1 MKLKE
6 SINPLMSN
14 VAQMNE
20 YNVSNLLLVLLVLKC
35 FLCFSKA
42 LNGLKKL
49 RLIDD
54 YMDFSE
60 TYVVPMVFLVDMSLQ
75 MWLQL

>member
-1 MKLKE
+1 MF
-6 SINPLMSN
+6 S
-14 VAQMNE
+14 
-20 YNVSNLLLVLLVLKC
+20 
-35 FLCFSKA
+35 LCFSKA

-60 TYVVPMVFLVDMSLQ
+60 TYIVPMIFLVNVSLQ
-75 MWLQL
+75 MWLQF